1 MQQQQYMNKYVKD
14 ETLLVQIRNQNCGSA
29 KQVVHV
35 LVQTFYKNPLESNL
49 TAQWCKVVVIILIN
63 PGLKLQRM

>member
-1 MQQQQYMNKYVKD
+1 MQQQQYINILVKD

-35 LVQTFYKNPLESNL
+35 LVQTFYQNPLQSNL
-49 TAQWCKVVVIILIN
+49 TA
-63 PGLKLQRM
+63 R